1 MKEHEI
7 FVGALNRGQSSFSS
21 YKTYVV
27 MLRYIKA

>member
-7 FVGALNRGQSSFSS
+7 FVGALNRGQSFSS